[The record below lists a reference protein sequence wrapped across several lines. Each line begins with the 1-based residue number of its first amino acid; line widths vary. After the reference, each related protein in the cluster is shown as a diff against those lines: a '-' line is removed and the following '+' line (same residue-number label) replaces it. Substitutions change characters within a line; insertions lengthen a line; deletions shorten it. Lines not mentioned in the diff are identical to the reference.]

1 MGEGTG
7 VFESWQ
13 KAMLA
18 GDADAVGELYE
29 EEAVLLIPSMEIV
42 ARGKKEIRDAWAGL
56 IAAGRLDSI
65 DVVEHNQ
72 TIVDDIAYS
81 MVAGVMNGEM
91 GGESVQIPF
100 RATEVQHRGADGTW
114 RYVLDHG

>member
-18 GDADAVGELYE
+18 GDADAIGELYE
-29 EEAVLLIPSMEIV
+29 DDAVLVLASMEIV

-56 IAAGRLDSI
+56 IAAGRVDSI
-65 DVVEHNQ
+65 DVSEEDQ
-72 TIVDDIAYS
+72 TIAGDIAYS
-81 MVAGVMNGEM
+81 MVAGTMKGEM
-91 GGESVQIPF
+91 GGESVEIPF